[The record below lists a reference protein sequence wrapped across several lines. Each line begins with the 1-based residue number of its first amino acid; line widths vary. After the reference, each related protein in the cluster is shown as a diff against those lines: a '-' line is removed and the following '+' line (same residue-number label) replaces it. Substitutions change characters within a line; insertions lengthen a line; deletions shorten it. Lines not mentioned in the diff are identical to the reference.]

1 MRVLLAMGGTHGIES
16 EISHGCAHGSMKK
29 GDYMVPLTGID
40 VLSLQSA
47 LKLSK
52 DKFGH
57 TLVMDP
63 LRKKPVRTTP
73 EEIVRQL
80 WILYFLDV
88 LKLNA
93 RLIAVERAF
102 QTNGFS
108 RRFDLVIF
116 DKSTHPVLLTEF
128 KGPGVKISQSTFDQ
142 IARYNMKLQVPYSLI
157 SNGSNHYC
165 FRIDNEKKGFE
176 WQQKLPFADDK

>member
-1 MRVLLAMGGTHGIES
+1 MILLQ
-16 EISHGCAHGSMKK
+16 
-29 GDYMVPLTGID
+29 DID
-40 VLSLQSA
+40 LLSLQSS
-47 LKLSK
+47 LKLRSDQK
-52 DKFGH
+52 GVS
-57 TLVMDP
+57 LVFDP
-63 LRKKPVRTTP
+63 LRKNYFPTTP

>member
-1 MRVLLAMGGTHGIES
+1 
-16 EISHGCAHGSMKK
+16 
-29 GDYMVPLTGID
+29 MVPLTGID

-52 DKFGH
+52 DKFGQ
-57 TLVMDP
+57 TLVLDP
-63 LRKKPVRTTP
+63 LRRKSVRTTP

-88 LKLNA
+88 LKINA
-93 RLIAVERAF
+93 KLIAVERAF

-116 DKSTHPVLLTEF
+116 DKSTHPILLTEF
-128 KGPGVKISQSTFDQ
+128 KGPGVKVSQSTFDQ
-142 IARYNMKLQVPYSLI
+142 IARYNMELHVPYSLI

-165 FRIDNEKKGFE
+165 FRIDDEKKGFE
-176 WQQKLPFADDK
+176 WQEKLPFPGDK